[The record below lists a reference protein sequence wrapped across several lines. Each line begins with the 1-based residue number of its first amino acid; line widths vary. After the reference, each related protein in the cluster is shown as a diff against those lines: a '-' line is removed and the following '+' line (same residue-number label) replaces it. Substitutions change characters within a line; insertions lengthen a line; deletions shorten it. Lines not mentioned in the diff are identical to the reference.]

1 MKNTLKFLLTP
12 LLIAFLLNGCIK
24 QNGTSIQR
32 DNTVRYNL
40 IKPGNGIYA
49 IIKKNVT
56 QKETENK
63 PYEKKYFK
71 KNKLQ
76 KIERYNSQNK
86 LTDKFSVAA
95 ITKFEYDSNNHVKFV
110 RYFNKENKKAT
121 DDNFGFW
128 SIEYIY
134 DYKDRVVMEIY
145 RDAQNKFLEVPR
157 NIKGEIVKKDFL
169 APILT
174 YEYLGDTLRIKA
186 FDKNFNL
193 LKEVVGNKPC
203 VPFIDCGE
211 NE

>member
-1 MKNTLKFLLTP
+1 MKNKTKFLL
-12 LLIAFLLNGCIK
+12 AFLFVPVLSGCIK
-24 QNGTSIQR
+24 QNGRSLRR
-32 DNTVRYNL
+32 DNTVQYNL

-49 IIKKNVT
+49 IIKKNVD
-56 QKETENK
+56 QNETENK
-63 PYEKKYFK
+63 PYEKKYFN
-71 KNKLQ
+71 KNKLL

-95 ITKFEYDSNNHVKFV
+95 ITKFEYDSDNHVKFV
-110 RYFNKENKKAT
+110 KYFDKKNKKAT
-121 DDNFGFW
+121 DNNFGFW

-134 DYKDRVVMEIY
+134 DYQNRVVMEIY
-145 RDAQNKFLEVPR
+145 RDAQNKFLEIPR
-157 NIKGEIVKKDFL
+157 NMKGEIVKKDFL

-174 YEYLGDTLRIKA
+174 YEYLGKNFRIKA

-193 LKEVVGNKPC
+193 LKEVVGSKPC